1 MRALESLHP
10 TNISCTPLEKSATP
24 SFDASLSFTSD
35 FVHRIF
41 EDGHADT
48 SGRKKLETPGKHV
61 KQAPL
66 A

>member
-1 MRALESLHP
+1 MP
-10 TNISCTPLEKSATP
+10 
-24 SFDASLSFTSD
+24 LSFTSD